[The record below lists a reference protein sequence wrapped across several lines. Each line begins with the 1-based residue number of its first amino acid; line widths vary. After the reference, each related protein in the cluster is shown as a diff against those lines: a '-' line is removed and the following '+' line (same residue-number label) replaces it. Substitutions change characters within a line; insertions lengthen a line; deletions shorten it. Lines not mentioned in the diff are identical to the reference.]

1 MVFLPW
7 EGKDETKTIFP
18 IIQACMWKIGIQSRM
33 GEILLGIG
41 ICRNMQK
48 LSHNK
53 GGMNMYEPSTDWFG
67 YVLSLSDEPHG
78 GGMGF
83 NFVAYPGDPSVSWNM
98 AG

>member
-1 MVFLPW
+1 
-7 EGKDETKTIFP
+7 
-18 IIQACMWKIGIQSRM
+18 M

-78 GGMGF
+78 GGWDSILSHILETLRCPETWLAKF
-83 NFVAYPGDPSVSWNM
+83 PSS
-98 AG
+98 

>member
-1 MVFLPW
+1 
-7 EGKDETKTIFP
+7 
-18 IIQACMWKIGIQSRM
+18 M

-67 YVLSLSDEPHG
+67 YVLSLSDDPHG

-83 NFVAYPGDPSVSWNM
+83 NFVAISWRPFGVLKHGWLNSL
-98 AG
+98 APNQIDIH